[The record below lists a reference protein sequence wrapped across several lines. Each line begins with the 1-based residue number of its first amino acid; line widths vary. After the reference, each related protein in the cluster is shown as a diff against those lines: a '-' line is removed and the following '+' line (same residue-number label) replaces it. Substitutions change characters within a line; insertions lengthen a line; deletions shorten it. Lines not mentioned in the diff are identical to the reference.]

1 MGLTRS
7 RRVLEETKKVR
18 FEEQDV
24 EKMVVELKEVIEKA
38 TTKKKILVKG
48 AKGTRRKNEWCNK
61 ECEQMKKKAVKS
73 LRK

>member
-1 MGLTRS
+1 
-7 RRVLEETKKVR
+7 
-18 FEEQDV
+18 
-24 EKMVVELKEVIEKA
+24 MVVELKEVIEKA

-61 ECEQMKKKAVKS
+61 ECEQMKKKAVKL